1 MSNIAIILAGG
12 IGSRMGNVN
21 LPKQFLKIDDTPIII
36 MTLQNILRTEL
47 FDKTIIAIHKDW
59 VDFLKELLNRFE
71 INSSKIN
78 IVIGGK
84 QRLDSIENVLDNIKD
99 DTNKD
104 DIVVICDAVRPFI
117 TKDILNNSITKAQ
130 QYNVAIATI
139 PAKDTMVISE
149 DNIVI
154 DIPNRN
160 NLFNVQTPESF
171 KFGLLYATMKT
182 LTVQDRQSITCSSQ
196 ICEKNGIPVY
206 SFSGDERNI
215 KITTMQDV
223 YLANIIYKEMKKMK

>member
-21 LPKQFLKIDDTPIII
+21 LPKQFLKIGDIPIII
-36 MTLQNILRTEL
+36 MTLQNILKTKL

-59 VDFLKELLNRFE
+59 VDFLKELLNRFK
-71 INSSKIN
+71 IDSSKIN

-84 QRLDSIENVLDNIKD
+84 ERLDSIENVLYKIKNN
-99 DTNKD
+99 TNKD
-104 DIVVICDAVRPFI
+104 DIVVICDAARPFI
-117 TKDILNNSITKAQ
+117 TKDMLNNSIIKAQ
-130 QYNVAIATI
+130 QYDVAIATI

-149 DNIVI
+149 NNIVI

-160 NLFNVQTPESF
+160 NMFNVQTPESF
-171 KFGLLYATMKT
+171 KFGLLYDAMKT
-182 LTVQDRQSITCSSQ
+182 LTAQERQSITCSSQ
-196 ICEKNGIPVY
+196 ICEKKGIPIH

-215 KITTMQDV
+215 KITTMIDL
-223 YLANIIYKEMKKMK
+223 YLANIIYEEMKKMK